1 MKSKA
6 VNSDPVTAGVRE
18 VKDDI
23 TAGITEYLGVGSSMA
38 NRREYLIFLAAS
50 LLVSLG
56 ILALLG
62 YIYLWPLLKPYYAI
76 ISDKEKLSGIFRAA
90 GDWAPIVYI
99 LLEVAQVLTMF
110 WPVPLEIAGG
120 FLFGLPLGIVYSMI
134 GLTTGGVLAF
144 LLGRWL
150 ERTYLRRILD
160 PEILKSFRKLMKRE
174 GALAA
179 FIIFLVPGVPKDFA
193 SYALGFT
200 PLSLKFF
207 VVAVAVFRLPS
218 TLFGLPLG
226 IVYSMIGLTLG
237 AVVAFLLG
245 RWLERTYLTRVI
257 DPEKLLRFQKVM
269 KREGTLAAFIIY
281 LVPGV
286 PKDFVSYALG
296 FTTLSLKF
304 FVVAVAVFRLP
315 STFLLTLQGAEAAK
329 GHYWLSV
336 GLLGFNYLLAVLIY
350 RYREYLYQWIKAWH
364 PRRNYKTGSS
374 IGFGL

>member
-1 MKSKA
+1 MKSEA
-6 VNSDPVTAGVRE
+6 VNSDQVTAGVTE

-23 TAGITEYLGVGSSMA
+23 TAGIAEYLGVGSSMA

-56 ILALLG
+56 ILSLLG

-76 ISDKEKLSGIFRAA
+76 ISDKEKVSGLFRAA

-99 LLEVAQVLTMF
+99 LLEVGQVLTMF

-120 FLFGLPLGIVYSMI
+120 FLFGLPLGLVYSMI
-134 GLTTGGVLAF
+134 GLTAGAVLAF

-150 ERTYLRRILD
+150 ERTYLRRIID
-160 PEILKSFRKLMKRE
+160 PKKLQGFRKLMKRE

-179 FIIFLVPGVPKDFA
+179 FII
-193 SYALGFT
+193 
-200 PLSLKFF
+200 
-207 VVAVAVFRLPS
+207 
-218 TLFGLPLG
+218 
-226 IVYSMIGLTLG
+226 
-237 AVVAFLLG
+237 
-245 RWLERTYLTRVI
+245 
-257 DPEKLLRFQKVM
+257 
-269 KREGTLAAFIIY
+269 Y
-281 LVPGV
+281 LVPAV

-304 FVVAVAVFRLP
+304 FVVAVAIFRLP

-336 GLLGFNYLLAVLIY
+336 GLLGGNYLLAVLIY
-350 RYREYLYQWIKAWH
+350 RYRKYMHQWIKAWH
-364 PRRNYKTGSS
+364 LEE
-374 IGFGL
+374 F